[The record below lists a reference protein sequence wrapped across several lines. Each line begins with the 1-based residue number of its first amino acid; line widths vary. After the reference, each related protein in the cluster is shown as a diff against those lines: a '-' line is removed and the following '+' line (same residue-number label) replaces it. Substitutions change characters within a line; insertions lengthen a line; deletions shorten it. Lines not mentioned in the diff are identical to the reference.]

1 MLHPKCWQHT
11 RKQLMSDFYTS
22 VCLLGDDILIRGY
35 EHGDPVQYREK
46 SRPTLFLVPNAQQKT
61 SKYRTLDGRYAFP
74 KQFDGARE
82 AREFIKQYEGAS
94 GLEVHGYERY
104 VYQHIA
110 QKWQG
115 EIDYDMSKMKIWTI
129 DIEVACENGFPDVQ
143 ASAEEMLCITMKNFN
158 TKETITWGTREFVP
172 PDGIEYR
179 VFWTEQEMLQ
189 DFHAWWNQNTPDIIT
204 GWNNNLY
211 DIPYIC
217 RRIERVLGEKWKK
230 SLSPWN
236 RVIDREIKMM
246 GRTNIAY
253 EITGVAIL
261 DYLDLYKKFTY
272 TNQESYRLDHI
283 AMVELGDKKLDHSEF
298 ENFKD
303 FYTSD
308 WQRFVEYNIHD
319 VNLVDML
326 EDKMKL
332 IELAVTMAYDAKV
345 NLEDVYSQVR
355 MWDTLIYNDLKGR
368 NIVVPPRLTTK
379 KDDKY
384 AGAYVKEPI
393 PGSYDWVVSFDLN
406 SLYPHLIMQY
416 NISPE
421 TLLDERHPTVTVDKI
436 LNQEI
441 VFEGDGCVCANGAQ
455 YRKDILGFL
464 PEMMQRIYDE
474 RTIYKKRMLAA
485 KQNLEDATTPAETLA
500 LQKDVSKFNNIQMA
514 RKIQLNSAY
523 GAIGNQYF
531 RYYSLANAEAITLSG
546 QVSIRW
552 IQNRMNTYLN
562 KILRTTDVDYVIAA
576 DTDSIYLNLGPFV
589 HEVFKGREASDE
601 SIVGF
606 LDKVCKVEFE
616 KYIGDS
622 YEALATY
629 VNAYD
634 QKMIMKRENIANRG
648 IWTAKKRYIL
658 NVFDS
663 EGVRYKTPKLKI
675 NGIEAVKSSTPAPC
689 RTAIKD
695 ALKVIMNGTE
705 DQLQDFISD
714 FRKRFE
720 AMPVEEIAFPRGCNN
735 VAKNSSPATIYGK
748 GCPMHVRGALLYN
761 FYIKKRKLAHK
772 YPIIQ
777 EGEKIK
783 YVMLRTPNKI
793 NENVISFFQTLPT
806 EFGLDK
812 SIDYD
817 LQFKKSFL
825 DPLTVIL
832 DTIGWKPEKVNTLEA
847 LWS

>member
-1 MLHPKCWQHT
+1 
-11 RKQLMSDFYTS
+11 MSDFYTS

-35 EHGDPVQYREK
+35 EQGSPVQYREK
-46 SRPTLFLVPNAQQKT
+46 SRPTLFLVPQAQQKK

-94 GLEVHGYERY
+94 GLEVHGYERF

-110 QKWQG
+110 QKWKG
-115 EIDYDMSKMKIWTI
+115 EIDYDMSQMKIWTI

-172 PDGIEYR
+172 PKDIEYR

-189 DFHAWWNQNTPDIIT
+189 DFHTWWNQNTPDIIT

-236 RVIDREIKMM
+236 RVIDREIRIQ

-319 VNLVDML
+319 VNLVDSL

-368 NIVVPPRLTTK
+368 NIVVPPRITTK

-421 TLLDERHPTVTVDKI
+421 TLKDDRHPTVTVEGI
-436 LNQEI
+436 LNEE
-441 VFEGDGCVCANGAQ
+441 VTFNGDGCVCANGAQ
-455 YRKDILGFL
+455 YRKDIHGFL

-485 KQNLEDATTPAETLA
+485 KQSLENSTSPAESKA

-531 RYYSLANAEAITLSG
+531 RYYNLANAEAITLSG

-552 IQNRMNTYLN
+552 IENRMNAYLN
-562 KILRTTDVDYVIAA
+562 KILKTDDVDYVIAA

-589 HEVFKGREASDE
+589 HEVFKGRETSDDR
-601 SIVGF
+601 IVGF
-606 LDKVCKVEFE
+606 LDKVCQVEFE

-622 YEALATY
+622 YEALASY
-629 VNAYD
+629 VNAYE
-634 QKMIMKRENIANRG
+634 QKMVMKRENIAERG

-663 EGVRYKTPKLKI
+663 EGVRYKTPKLKV

-705 DQLQDFISD
+705 DQLQKFISN
-714 FRKRFE
+714 FRDQFE
-720 AMPVEEIAFPRGCNN
+720 SMPVEDIAFPRGCNN

-761 FYIKKRKLAHK
+761 FYIKKRKLTHK

-832 DTIGWKPEKVNTLEA
+832 DTIGWKPEKQNTLEA

>member
-1 MLHPKCWQHT
+1 
-11 RKQLMSDFYTS
+11 MSDFYTS

-35 EHGDPVQYREK
+35 EHGSPVQYREK
-46 SRPTLFLVPNAQQKT
+46 SRPTLFLVPQAQQKT

-94 GLEVHGYERY
+94 GLEVHGYERF

-110 QKWQG
+110 QKWKG
-115 EIDYDMSKMKIWTI
+115 EIDYDMSQMKIWTI

-172 PDGIEYR
+172 PKGIEYR

-189 DFHAWWNQNTPDIIT
+189 DFHTWWNQNTPDIIT

-236 RVIDREIKMM
+236 RVIDREIRIQ

-319 VNLVDML
+319 VNLVDSL

-368 NIVVPPRLTTK
+368 NIVVPPRITTK

-436 LNQEI
+436 LNEE
-441 VFEGDGCVCANGAQ
+441 VTFDGDGCVCANGAQ
-455 YRKDILGFL
+455 YRKDIHGFL

-485 KQNLEDATTPAETLA
+485 KQSLENTTSPAESKA

-531 RYYSLANAEAITLSG
+531 RYYNLANAEAITLSG

-552 IQNRMNTYLN
+552 IENRMNAYLN
-562 KILRTTDVDYVIAA
+562 KILKTDDVDYVIAA

-589 HEVFKGREASDE
+589 HKVFKGRETSDDR
-601 SIVGF
+601 IVGF
-606 LDKVCKVEFE
+606 LDKVCQVEFE

-622 YEALATY
+622 YEALASY
-629 VNAYD
+629 VNAYE
-634 QKMIMKRENIANRG
+634 QKMFMKRENIANRG

-663 EGVRYKTPKLKI
+663 EGVRYKTPKLKV

-705 DQLQDFISD
+705 DQLQKFIAN
-714 FRKRFE
+714 FRDQFE
-720 AMPVEEIAFPRGCNN
+720 AMPVEDIAFPRGCNN

-761 FYIKKRKLAHK
+761 FYIKKRKLTHK

-825 DPLTVIL
+825 DPLHVIL
-832 DTIGWKPEKVNTLEA
+832 ETIGWKPEKQNTLEA